1 MIAAQK
7 IIPIRRDY
15 NRWVANQT
23 LEDYALRFTAA
34 SARRWSNFRVA
45 NTALGAISFLAL
57 EAIGGAITLN
67 YGFTNAIWA
76 IATVSVLIFLTGL
89 PISYYAAKFG
99 VDMDLLT
106 RGAGFGYLGST
117 ITSLIYASFTFI
129 FFAIEA
135 AIMAHALKLCL
146 DVPLAV
152 GYIVSA
158 LAVIPLVTHGITLI
172 SRFQI
177 WTQPLWIVLHVLP
190 FAFVAAYSPESFVQW
205 TTFAGHHGDADGSF
219 NILQYG
225 AAASVAMSLVVQIGE
240 QVDFLRFLQR
250 PTAQTRTGW
259 WIALV
264 AAGSG
269 WIIPGALKLLAG
281 SFLAF
286 LALQHEV
293 PAAEAGEP
301 TRMYLTAFNYVFSSP
316 NAALVAAGLFVVVSQ
331 LKINVTNAYA
341 GSIAWSNFFARLTQN
356 HPGRVV
362 WVVFNVVIALLLT
375 ELGIFTALE
384 TILGLYANVAIAW
397 VGALVAD
404 LVINK
409 PLGLSPPSIEFKR
422 AHLYDINPVGIG
434 AMAFA
439 AVLSMVAYT
448 GLLGDVCKALSAFL
462 AFGVAFLT
470 SPLIA
475 KATAGKFY
483 LARKPHTDW
492 SGVTLLRCCVCEH
505 SFEPQDVAHC
515 PAYDGTIC
523 SLCCSLDAR
532 CEDACKDRA
541 HLHAQAID
549 FLGNLLPPRVLA
561 LLDSRLAHYMTRF
574 VLATGLV
581 ATVIGLVYFQETLT
595 GDPFYVHMQLPLLK
609 VFLFLTLIAGVTSW
623 LFVLAQESR
632 RVAREESARQNQLL
646 RQEVEAHQQTAAALK
661 RAKEVAEAANLAKG
675 RYLSGISHE
684 LRTPLNAI
692 LGYAHLLEEEGSI
705 PLPRRRALKV
715 IKRSG
720 EHLSVLIDG
729 LLDMAKIEAG
739 KIVLR
744 RDPLPFPEFIDQ
756 LVQMFELLAEAK
768 GLNLKLEI
776 TDPLPAVVLT
786 DEKRLRQIL
795 INLLSN
801 AIKYTDTGVVTLRIG
816 YRRQL
821 AEFEVRDTGAGI
833 APAELRRIF
842 EPFERGAA
850 AAGVAGTGLGLT
862 ISDLL
867 AQIMGGDISVNSVPG
882 EGSVFRVRMLLTA
895 DRSQVALQRIEA
907 RVTGYLGPRRKIM
920 VVDDD
925 SDHRMLMRDTLG
937 PLGFTLFSAS
947 DGLQCMQLLPQC
959 SPDVLLLDISMP
971 GIDGWEAVKR
981 IRALDFK
988 SLPIIMVSAN
998 AFESQHPR
1006 DETSENCEFLVK
1018 PVVIPRLLD
1027 LLQRHLALEWTVAS
1041 AEPALNRAE
1050 KIRAAPAS
1058 LEDAHIEELI
1068 ALGNIGYVRGIESK
1082 LASLQRI
1089 VPESGAVLNE
1099 LGAYIKAFQFKRYL
1113 STLESLRQND
1123 KQHP

>member
-1 MIAAQK
+1 MAIQR
-7 IIPIRRDY
+7 IVPIRRDY

-23 LEDYALRFTAA
+23 LEDYALRFTAT

-57 EAIGGAITLN
+57 EAIGAAITLN
-67 YGFTNAIWA
+67 YGFTNATWA
-76 IATVSVLIFLTGL
+76 IATVSLLIFLTGL

-106 RGAGFGYLGST
+106 RGAGVGYLGST

-146 DVPLAV
+146 DVPLPI
-152 GYIVSA
+152 GYIISA

-172 SRFQI
+172 SRFQT
-177 WTQPLWIVLHVLP
+177 WTHPLWIVLHLLP
-190 FAFVAAYSPESFVQW
+190 FAFIAIKSPGSFGEW
-205 TTFAGHHGDADGSF
+205 TSFAGRHGDASGAF

-225 AAASVAMSLVVQIGE
+225 AAATVAMSLVVQIGE
-240 QVDFLRFLQR
+240 QVDFLRFLPR
-250 PTAQTRTGW
+250 PTPQTRTRW
-259 WIALV
+259 WVALV
-264 AAGSG
+264 CAGPG

-293 PAAEAGEP
+293 PADQAGEP
-301 TRMYLTAFNYVFSSP
+301 TQMYLTAFNYVFSSP
-316 NAALVAAGLFVVVSQ
+316 YAAMVATGLFVLVSQ

-341 GSIAWSNFFARLTQN
+341 GSIAWSNFFARMTQS

-375 ELGIFTALE
+375 ELGIFKALE

-434 AMAFA
+434 AMTVA
-439 AVLSMVAYT
+439 ALVSMAAYT
-448 GLLGDVCKALSAFL
+448 ELLGDVCRALSAFI
-462 AFGVAFLT
+462 AFGVAFVAA
-470 SPLIA
+470 PVIA
-475 KATAGKFY
+475 KLTNGKYY
-483 LARKPHTDW
+483 LARKPKTDW
-492 SGVTLLRCCVCEH
+492 SGLPLQRCCVCEH

-515 PAYDGTIC
+515 PAYGGTIC

-532 CEDACKDRA
+532 CEDSCKDK
-541 HLHAQAID
+541 AQLRD
-549 FLGNLLPPRVLA
+549 QVKNFLGHLLPQNVIA
-561 LLDSRLAHYMTRF
+561 VLDSRLGHYMARF
-574 VLATGLV
+574 ILATGLI
-581 ATVIGLVYFQETLT
+581 ATVIGLVYFQETLNDDT
-595 GDPFYVHMQLPLLK
+595 SYLGLQMPLLK

-632 RVAREESARQNQLL
+632 QVAREESLRQNQLL
-646 RQEVEAHQQTAAALK
+646 RQEVEAHEKTAAELQ

-692 LGYAHLLEEEGSI
+692 LGYAHLLEEETAI
-705 PLPRRRALKV
+705 PRPSRRALKV

-744 RDPLPFPEFIDQ
+744 RDPLAFPEFIDQ

-768 GLNLKLEI
+768 GLSLKLEVV
-776 TDPLPAVVLT
+776 DPLPPVVLT

-801 AIKYTDTGVVTLRIG
+801 AIKYTETGSVVLRIG

-833 APAELRRIF
+833 GAAELKRIF
-842 EPFERGAA
+842 EPFERGASA
-850 AAGVAGTGLGLT
+850 IGVTGTGLGLT

-867 AQIMGGDISVNSVPG
+867 AQVMGGDISVHSTPG

-895 DRSQVALQRIEA
+895 DHSRVPLPRIDA
-907 RVTGYLGPRRKIM
+907 RVTGYLGVRRKIM

-925 SDHRMLMRDTLG
+925 ADHRMLMRDTLG

-947 DGLQCMQLLPQC
+947 DGVQCLQLLPQC
-959 SPDVLLLDISMP
+959 APDLLLLDISMP
-971 GIDGWEAVKR
+971 GIDGWEVVRR
-981 IRALDFK
+981 IRALGFTQ
-988 SLPIIMVSAN
+988 LPIIMVSAN
-998 AFESQHPR
+998 AFESRHPR
-1006 DETSENCEFLVK
+1006 DESSQNCEFLVK
-1018 PVVIPRLLD
+1018 PIVIPRLLD
-1027 LLQRHLALEWTVAS
+1027 LLQKHLDLEWS
-1041 AEPALNRAE
+1041 AAAE
-1050 KIRAAPAS
+1050 DSSQRLRENAHDIPVIGLQER
-1058 LEDAHIEELI
+1058 HIEELI
-1068 ALGNIGYVRGIESK
+1068 ALGSIGYVRGIETK
-1082 LASLQRI
+1082 LASLQRAA
-1089 VPESGAVLNE
+1089 PASGALLGE
-1099 LGAYIKAFQFKRYL
+1099 LGGYIKAFQFKRYL
-1113 STLESLRQND
+1113 DKLEGMRQSD
-1123 KQHP
+1123 R

>member
-1 MIAAQK
+1 MMAIQT
-7 IIPIRRDY
+7 IVPIRRDY

-23 LEDYALRFTAA
+23 LEDYALRFTAT

-67 YGFTNAIWA
+67 YGFINAIWA

-89 PISYYAAKFG
+89 PISYYAAKYG

-146 DVPLAV
+146 DVPLAL

-158 LAVIPLVTHGITLI
+158 CAVIPLVTHGITLI
-172 SRFQI
+172 SRFQT

-190 FAFVAAYSPESFVQW
+190 FAFIANNSPATFVQW
-205 TTFAGHHGDADGSF
+205 TTFAGHHGDADGAF

-240 QVDFLRFLQR
+240 QVDFLRFLPR
-250 PTAQTRTGW
+250 PTMQTRTGW

-264 AAGSG
+264 AAGPG

-293 PAAEAGEP
+293 PVAEAGEP
-301 TRMYLTAFNYVFSSP
+301 TQMYLTAFHYVFSSP

-409 PLGLSPPSIEFKR
+409 PLGLSPASIEFKR

-439 AVLSMVAYT
+439 AALSMVAYT
-448 GLLGDVCKALSAFL
+448 GLLGEVCKALSAFL
-462 AFGVAFLT
+462 AFGVAFL
-470 SPLIA
+470 SAPLIA
-475 KATAGKFY
+475 VATAGKFY
-483 LARKPHTDW
+483 LARKPQSDW
-492 SGVTLLRCCVCEH
+492 NGVTLVRCCVCAH

-532 CEDACKDRA
+532 CEDICKEKA
-541 HLHAQAID
+541 KLHAQVIG
-549 FLGNLLPPRVLA
+549 FLGNLLPARVLA
-561 LLDSRLAHYMTRF
+561 LLDSRLAHYLTRF
-574 VLATGLV
+574 VLATGLI
-581 ATVIGLVYFQETLT
+581 ATVIGLVYFQETLA
-595 GDPFYVHMQLPLLK
+595 GDPLYVRLQQPLLK
-609 VFLFLTLIAGVTSW
+609 IFLFLTLIAGVTSW

-646 RQEVEAHQQTAAALK
+646 GKEVEAHQQTSVALQ

-692 LGYAHLLEEEGSI
+692 LGYAHLLEEEESI
-705 PLPRRRALKV
+705 PLSRRRALKV

-756 LVQMFELLAEAK
+756 LMQMFELLAEAK
-768 GLNLKLEI
+768 GLGLKLDI
-776 TDPLPAVVLT
+776 ADPLPAVVLT

-801 AIKYTDTGVVTLRIG
+801 AIKYTDKGVVTLRIG

-833 APAELRRIF
+833 APAELKRIF
-842 EPFERGAA
+842 EPFERGAS
-850 AAGVAGTGLGLT
+850 AAGVSGTGLGLT

-895 DRSQVALQRIEA
+895 DHSQVALPRIEA

-920 VVDDD
+920 IVDDD

-947 DGLQCMQLLPQC
+947 DGIQCMQLLPQC
-959 SPDVLLLDISMP
+959 SPDLLLLDISMP
-971 GIDGWEAVKR
+971 GIDGWEVVKR
-981 IRALDFK
+981 IRALEFK
-988 SLPIIMVSAN
+988 KLPIIMVSAN

-1041 AEPALNRAE
+1041 DELALNRAE
-1050 KIRAAPAS
+1050 KIRAAPAR

-1089 VPESGAVLNE
+1089 APESGAVLNE

-1113 STLESLRQND
+1113 NTLKSLRQND
-1123 KQHP
+1123 KQRP